1 VLPTFFIIGAAK
13 AGTTSLS
20 YYLGLHPEIHMSSIK
35 EPHFFAGSASAIPY
49 PVSRVERREDY
60 ERLFETDLRVRGEAS
75 PSYTQY
81 ARRTG
86 VPERIKEAVPDA
98 KLLYVVRDPIART
111 ISHYTHW
118 RAIGLEN
125 RPLRDALADAESLTN
140 IYTCGGR
147 YATQLEQYLHHFEGD
162 NLVVLDQHELRRDRR
177 SVLRRA
183 YSFLDVDADFSSL
196 EFDHELNVN
205 RVTRGTRYAKLRRGA
220 AKGATA
226 ILPTSIRLQLRHA
239 VEAVETRFLPK
250 DEPPELDDDLRA
262 RLVELYAPEV
272 ERLRAHTGENFA
284 SWSV

>member
-1 VLPTFFIIGAAK
+1 MLPTFFIIGAAK

-20 YYLGLHPEIHMSSIK
+20 YYLGLHPEIHMSRLK
-35 EPHFFAGSASAIPY
+35 EPHFFAGPENGIPY
-49 PVSRVERREDY
+49 PVTRVERLEDY

-98 KLLYVVRDPIART
+98 KLVYVVRDPIARAM
-111 ISHYTHW
+111 SHYTHW

-125 RPLRDALADAESLTN
+125 RPLADALADAESLTN

-147 YATQLEQYLHHFEGD
+147 YATQLEQYLHHFRGD
-162 NLVVLDQHELRRDRR
+162 DLLVLDQHDLRRDRR
-177 SVLRRA
+177 SVLRRI
-183 YSFLDVDADFSSL
+183 YSFLDVDPDFWSIEL
-196 EFDHELNVN
+196 DHELNVN
-205 RVTRGTRYAKLRRGA
+205 RVTRGTRYAKLRGHAAAGA
-220 AKGATA
+220 EAL
-226 ILPTSIRLQLRHA
+226 LPTSLRLQLRR
-239 VEAVETRFLPK
+239 AVETVEARLLPK
-250 DEPPELDDDLRA
+250 DEPPVLDDDLRA

-272 ERLRAHTGENFA
+272 ERLRAHTGQPFA